1 MKIIKG
7 FEIDPN
13 IFDIKEVDIPVSE
26 AGSCFDY
33 MYSFF
38 DRDEWDSDI
47 EQEKD
52 GLNHILYIKKN
63 NLINIASQIE
73 KYTEDKLKKLSEEE
87 QQAEQE
93 IINSKKL
100 RKHDIDI
107 NGFLWK
113 GQLPKDMIFDKAL
126 LIGIDFFNDPV
137 STNITLEEIK
147 KIIEFRKFNGTEILY
162 KQKSNFNLLSF

>member
-7 FEIDPN
+7 FEINPD
-13 IFDIKEVDIPVSE
+13 IFEIKEVDIPVSE

-63 NLINIASQIE
+63 N
-73 KYTEDKLKKLSEEE
+73 
-87 QQAEQE
+87 
-93 IINSKKL
+93 
-100 RKHDIDI
+100 
-107 NGFLWK
+107 
-113 GQLPKDMIFDKAL
+113 
-126 LIGIDFFNDPV
+126 
-137 STNITLEEIK
+137 
-147 KIIEFRKFNGTEILY
+147 
-162 KQKSNFNLLSF
+162 